1 MNLGEFVG
9 EARRRKG
16 LSLRE
21 LARLTGIQ
29 NSHLSELETGR
40 RSNPTWNSV
49 LKITKALDLKIS
61 ITEA

>member
-1 MNLGEFVG
+1 MNVGEFVA

-40 RSNPTWNSV
+40 RANPTWKNI

-61 ITEA
+61 ITQA